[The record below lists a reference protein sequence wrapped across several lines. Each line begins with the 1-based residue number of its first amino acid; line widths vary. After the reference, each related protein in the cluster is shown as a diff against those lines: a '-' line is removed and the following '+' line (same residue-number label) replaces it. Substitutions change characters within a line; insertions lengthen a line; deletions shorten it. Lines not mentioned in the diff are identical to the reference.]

1 MLAPDCIAFW
11 ATMDFVVSIDIIISL
26 VKAFLILGLL
36 LTNTLLL
43 IWLER
48 KVVAGMQARV
58 GPDRAGPFGI
68 LQTLA
73 DAIKLLLKEQIMPL
87 KADRA
92 MYILAPI
99 LALVPSF
106 LIFMIIPLGPDI
118 DLEINGQNI
127 RVPLV
132 GADLNVGVLF
142 FLALSSL
149 AVYSVV
155 LAGWSSGSKY
165 PLLGGVRASA
175 QMISYEAAMGLSL
188 VPVILYS
195 GSMSMT
201 EIVKSQEGHLSSPI
215 PFLDAIVSFIPKW
228 NIFPQFVAFAIFFV
242 ASIAEVNRAP
252 FDLVEAEQEL
262 VGGFHTEYSGFRF
275 AMFFLAEYIN
285 MFNMCAITATFFLGG
300 WLGPTFSNFLPPL
313 ISGLMP
319 AFWLGIKTFGL
330 LFIYVWIRATLPRL
344 RYDQLMELGWKRM
357 IPISLIWLLLSS
369 VVLGI
374 RQFGLPWS

>member
-1 MLAPDCIAFW
+1 MSTELIIALIKSNVVLA
-11 ATMDFVVSIDIIISL
+11 V
-26 VKAFLILGLL
+26 L
-36 LTNTLLL
+36 LTNTILL

-48 KVVAGMQARV
+48 KLVAGMQSRV

-68 LQTLA
+68 LQTVA

-92 MYILAPI
+92 MYLLAPI
-99 LALVPSF
+99 IALVPSF
-106 LIFMIIPLGPDI
+106 LIFMIIPLGPDLNIEIGGKEYII
-118 DLEINGQNI
+118 DF
-127 RVPLV
+127 V
-132 GADLNVGVLF
+132 GADLNVGVLY
-142 FLALSSL
+142 FLALSSI

-195 GSMSMT
+195 GSLSLVD
-201 EIVKSQEGHLSSPI
+201 IVSSQSGNLSTTIPILSS
-215 PFLDAIVSFIPKW
+215 IVSFIPKW
-228 NIFPQFVAFAIFFV
+228 NIFPQFIAFVIFFIAAV
-242 ASIAEVNRAP
+242 AEVNRAP

-300 WLGPTFSNFLPPL
+300 WLGPTFDGLLPPVL
-313 ISGLMP
+313 SAIMP
-319 AFWLGIKTFGL
+319 IIWLGVKTFAL
-330 LFIYVWIRATLPRL
+330 LFIFVWIRATLPRL
-344 RYDQLMELGWKRM
+344 RYDQLMELGWKRL
-357 IPISLIWLLLSS
+357 IPASLIWLILSAI
-369 VVLGI
+369 VLGL
-374 RQFGLPWS
+374 REFGLPWS

>member
-1 MLAPDCIAFW
+1 M
-11 ATMDFVVSIDIIISL
+11 SIDLIISAI
-26 VKAFLILGLL
+26 KAFLILGLL

-68 LQTLA
+68 FQTVA

-92 MYILAPI
+92 MYLLAPI
-99 LALVPSF
+99 IALVPSF
-106 LIFMIIPLGPDI
+106 LIFMIIPLGPDLN
-118 DLEINGQNI
+118 LEINGQNI
-127 RVPLV
+127 NVPLV

-142 FLALSSL
+142 FLALSSI

-201 EIVKSQEGHLSSPI
+201 EIVKSQAGNLSSPI

-228 NIFPQFVAFAIFFV
+228 NVFPQFVAFAIFFI
-242 ASIAEVNRAP
+242 ASVAEVNRAP

-313 ISGLMP
+313 ISAFMP
-319 AFWLGIKTFGL
+319 AFWLGVKTFGL

-344 RYDQLMELGWKRM
+344 RYDQLMELGWKRL
-357 IPISLIWLLLSS
+357 IPISLVWLILTSI
-369 VVLGI
+369 VLGI
-374 RQFGLPWS
+374 REFGFPWS

>member
-1 MLAPDCIAFW
+1 M
-11 ATMDFVVSIDIIISL
+11 SIELIISL
-26 VKAFLILGLL
+26 VKANIVLAVL
-36 LTNTLLL
+36 LTNTILL
-43 IWLER
+43 IWFER
-48 KVVAGMQARV
+48 KVVAGMQSRV

-73 DAIKLLLKEQIMPL
+73 DAIKLLLKEQILPS

-92 MYILAPI
+92 MYLLAPLI
-99 LALVPSF
+99 ALVPSF

-118 DLEINGQNI
+118 TVEGQNVLYTI
-127 RVPLV
+127 PLV
-132 GADLNVGVLF
+132 GADLNVGVLY
-142 FLALSSL
+142 FLALSSI

-175 QMISYEAAMGLSL
+175 QMISYEAAMGLAL

-195 GSMSMT
+195 GSLSLVD
-201 EIVKSQEGHLSSPI
+201 IVNSQSGNLSSSIPI
-215 PFLDAIVSFIPKW
+215 LNTIVSFIPKW
-228 NIFPQFVAFAIFFV
+228 NIFPQFVAFGIFFIAAV
-242 ASIAEVNRAP
+242 AEVNRAP

-300 WLGPTFSNFLPPL
+300 WLVIGNMVYST
-313 ISGLMP
+313 
-319 AFWLGIKTFGL
+319 WC
-330 LFIYVWIRATLPRL
+330 
-344 RYDQLMELGWKRM
+344 
-357 IPISLIWLLLSS
+357 
-369 VVLGI
+369 
-374 RQFGLPWS
+374 

>member
-1 MLAPDCIAFW
+1 MSTDL
-11 ATMDFVVSIDIIISL
+11 IISGI
-26 VKAFLILGLL
+26 KAFLILGLL
-36 LTNTLLL
+36 LTNTILL

-48 KVVAGMQARV
+48 KLVAGMQSRV

-68 LQTLA
+68 LQTVA

-92 MYILAPI
+92 MYLLAPI
-99 LALVPSF
+99 IALVPSF
-106 LIFMIIPLGPDI
+106 LIFMIIPLGPDLN
-118 DLEINGQNI
+118 LEINGQNI
-127 RVPLV
+127 IVPLV

-142 FLALSSL
+142 FLALSSI

-195 GSMSMT
+195 GSMSMS
-201 EIVKSQEGHLSSPI
+201 EIVRSQSGHLSSPK
-215 PFLDAIVSFIPKW
+215 PFLDAFVSFIPIC
-228 NIFPQFVAFAIFFV
+228 NIFPQFVAFAIFFI
-242 ASIAEVNRAP
+242 ASVAEVNRAP

-300 WLGPTFSNFLPPL
+300 WLGPTFSNFLPPIL
-313 ISGLMP
+313 SAFMP
-319 AFWLGIKTFGL
+319 TIWLGVKTFAL

-344 RYDQLMELGWKRM
+344 RYDQLMELGWKRL
-357 IPISLIWLLLSS
+357 IPISLIWLILSS
-369 VVLGI
+369 IVLGL
-374 RQFGLPWS
+374 REFGLPWS

>member
-1 MLAPDCIAFW
+1 MSTELIIALIKSNVVLA
-11 ATMDFVVSIDIIISL
+11 V
-26 VKAFLILGLL
+26 L
-36 LTNTLLL
+36 LTNTILL

-48 KVVAGMQARV
+48 KLVAGMQSRV

-68 LQTLA
+68 LQTVA

-92 MYILAPI
+92 MYLLAPI
-99 LALVPSF
+99 IALVPSF
-106 LIFMIIPLGPDI
+106 LIFMIIPLGPDLNI
-118 DLEINGQNI
+118 EIGGKDYI
-127 RVPLV
+127 VDFV
-132 GADLNVGVLF
+132 GADLNVGVLY
-142 FLALSSL
+142 FLALSSI

-188 VPVILYS
+188 VPIILYS
-195 GSMSMT
+195 GSLSLVD
-201 EIVKSQEGHLSSPI
+201 IVSSQSGNLSTTIPILSS
-215 PFLDAIVSFIPKW
+215 IVSFIPNW
-228 NIFPQFVAFAIFFV
+228 NIFPQFIAFGIFFIAAV
-242 ASIAEVNRAP
+242 AEVNRAP

-300 WLGPTFSNFLPPL
+300 WLGPTFEGILPPI
-313 ISGLMP
+313 ISAIMP
-319 AFWLGIKTFGL
+319 IIWLGVKTFAL
-330 LFIYVWIRATLPRL
+330 LFIFVWIRATLPRL
-344 RYDQLMELGWKRM
+344 RYDQLMELGWKRL
-357 IPISLIWLLLSS
+357 IPASLVWLILSAI
-369 VVLGI
+369 VLGL
-374 RQFGLPWS
+374 REFGLPWS

>member
-1 MLAPDCIAFW
+1 
-11 ATMDFVVSIDIIISL
+11 VSTDLIIGL
-26 VKAFLILGLL
+26 TKAVLILGLL
-36 LTNTLLL
+36 LTNTILL

-48 KVVAGMQARV
+48 KLVAGMQSRV

-68 LQTLA
+68 LQTVA
-73 DAIKLLLKEQIMPL
+73 DAVKLLLKEQILPL

-92 MYILAPI
+92 MYLLAPI

-106 LIFMIIPLGPDI
+106 LIFMIIPLGPSF
-118 DLEINGQNI
+118 DLVIQGENVN
-127 RVPLV
+127 VDLV
-132 GADLNVGVLF
+132 GANINVGVLF
-142 FLALSSL
+142 FLALSSI

-175 QMISYEAAMGLSL
+175 QMISYEAAMGLAL

-201 EIVKSQEGHLSSPI
+201 DIVQSQAGFLSSPI
-215 PFLDAIVSFIPKW
+215 PILDSIVGFIPKW

-300 WLGPTFSNFLPPL
+300 WLGPTFSGFLPPF
-313 ISGLMP
+313 ISAFMP
-319 AFWLGIKTFGL
+319 AFWLGVKTFSL

-344 RYDQLMELGWKRM
+344 RYDQLMELGWKRL
-357 IPISLIWLLLSS
+357 IPISLVWLILSS
-369 VVLGI
+369 IVLGV
-374 RQFGLPWS
+374 REFGLPWS

>member
-1 MLAPDCIAFW
+1 MS
-11 ATMDFVVSIDIIISL
+11 TDIIISL

-118 DLEINGQNI
+118 DIEINGQNI

-215 PFLDAIVSFIPKW
+215 PFLDAIVSFIRKW

>member
-1 MLAPDCIAFW
+1 M
-11 ATMDFVVSIDIIISL
+11 SIDLIISAI
-26 VKAFLILGLL
+26 KAFLVLGLL
-36 LTNTLLL
+36 LTNTILL

-48 KVVAGMQARV
+48 KVVAGMQSRI

-92 MYILAPI
+92 MYLLAPI
-99 LALVPSF
+99 IALVPSF
-106 LIFMIIPLGPDI
+106 LIFMIIPLGPDLN
-118 DLEINGQNI
+118 LEINGQNVN
-127 RVPLV
+127 VPLV

-142 FLALSSL
+142 FLALSSI

-195 GSMSMT
+195 GSMSMVD
-201 EIVKSQEGHLSSPI
+201 IVDSQSGNLSSSIPI
-215 PFLDAIVSFIPKW
+215 LNSIVSFIPKW
-228 NIFPQFVAFAIFFV
+228 NVFPQFVAFVIFFI
-242 ASIAEVNRAP
+242 ASVAEVNRAP

-313 ISGLMP
+313 ISAFMP
-319 AFWLGIKTFGL
+319 AFWLGVKTFGL

-344 RYDQLMELGWKRM
+344 RYDQLMELGWKRL
-357 IPISLIWLLLSS
+357 IPISLVWLILTSI
-369 VVLGI
+369 VLGL
-374 RQFGLPWS
+374 REFGFPWS

>member
-1 MLAPDCIAFW
+1 MSTELIIALIKSNIVLA
-11 ATMDFVVSIDIIISL
+11 V
-26 VKAFLILGLL
+26 L
-36 LTNTLLL
+36 LTNTILL

-48 KVVAGMQARV
+48 KLVAGMQSRV

-68 LQTLA
+68 LQTVA

-92 MYILAPI
+92 MYLLAPI
-99 LALVPSF
+99 IALVPSF
-106 LIFMIIPLGPDI
+106 LIFMIIPLGPDLNI
-118 DLEINGQNI
+118 EIGGKDYI
-127 RVPLV
+127 VDFV
-132 GADLNVGVLF
+132 GADLNVGVLY
-142 FLALSSL
+142 FLALSSI

-195 GSMSMT
+195 GSLSLVD
-201 EIVKSQEGHLSSPI
+201 IVSSQSGNLSTTIPILSS
-215 PFLDAIVSFIPKW
+215 IVSFIPKW
-228 NIFPQFVAFAIFFV
+228 NIFPQFIAFAIFFIAAV
-242 ASIAEVNRAP
+242 AEVNRAP

-300 WLGPTFSNFLPPL
+300 WLGPTFEGILPPI
-313 ISGLMP
+313 ISSIMP
-319 AFWLGIKTFGL
+319 IIWLGVKTFAL
-330 LFIYVWIRATLPRL
+330 LFIFVWIRATLPRL
-344 RYDQLMELGWKRM
+344 RYDQLMELGWKRL
-357 IPISLIWLLLSS
+357 IPASLVWLILSAI
-369 VVLGI
+369 VLGL
-374 RQFGLPWS
+374 REFGLPWS